1 MIALYPIIIKKFCIT
16 ESDKE
21 YYTALYEVFESIYS
35 IIEDYIII
43 YKLVKIFIARMY
55 IILK

>member
-43 YKLVKIFIARMY
+43 IKLVEIFIARIH